1 MRLYT
6 LSVSLFRGVASQVTR
21 GTHREQP
28 FGVPLPGRSALPRP
42 RASRVAKWH
51 FHVQVPRYLPAL
63 RGAFPPATV
72 PCAHCPAGTR
82 GKARVRRLPTRL
94 LRPRATPAPA
104 GAPRPRRRGPGG
116 APALLRGPA
125 APRHTHAHTQAP
137 RRKRSGAGSGQR
149 RAGADAAGPCG
160 LRGPVV
166 ARCRASVASRAQLWP
181 AALED
186 LPRERPRGGPRLPAW
201 PAGAEREARAGDFRA
216 TRRRKAAEERAGN
229 LRGVRGRAA

>member
-1 MRLYT
+1 MRGVASKCGRGQRARSTRARADHRRPSGEEHEPARSEEVKSVRLYT

-72 PCAHCPAGTR
+72 PCAHCPAGPR

-104 GAPRPRRRGPGG
+104 GAPREVPGQVFAGNEGALHHHRCPRFRRRRTTHETSVYTARFGVYKE
-116 APALLRGPA
+116 ARG
-125 APRHTHAHTQAP
+125 HTSYT
-137 RRKRSGAGSGQR
+137 
-149 RAGADAAGPCG
+149 
-160 LRGPVV
+160 
-166 ARCRASVASRAQLWP
+166 ARL
-181 AALED
+181 
-186 LPRERPRGGPRLPAW
+186 GT
-201 PAGAEREARAGDFRA
+201 REARVQA
-216 TRRRKAAEERAGN
+216 
-229 LRGVRGRAA
+229 